1 MDPLGDS
8 SIEAERWLVLVLEE
22 YLSDIFSSL
31 YRMPIGLKIIC
42 KSMELH
48 MAKSNPPVP
57 RESILSRVWKYIFH
71 LFYENL
77 QFNDKFMSSQFAT

>member
-1 MDPLGDS
+1 MDSFEEAVDS
-8 SIEAERWLVLVLEE
+8 ERWLVLIMQE
-22 YLSDIFSSL
+22 YIEDIFASV

-48 MAKSNPPVP
+48 MNRAEPPVP

-77 QFNDKFMSSQFAT
+77 QFN